1 MILEVYYGILIKC
14 LELANLYG
22 EIIEIRGSGE
32 KTRESMIL
40 YQTINEQIETT
51 LAKEEDCFGDNHR
64 QKGTLPE
71 VQNSDY
77 LAKMT
82 TILEAH
88 KNIMKR
94 LQNNALHCSNELP
107 DEYE

>member
-51 LAKEEDCFGDNHR
+51 LAKEEDYFGDNHK

-88 KNIMKR
+88 KNIMET
-94 LQNNALHCSNELP
+94 LQSGAKHCNDELP